1 MRLLIMA
8 GLGAGRAVAVQQ
20 PVEPVADAG
29 HIGPGLNADQ
39 QLVEGA
45 VHAEGLGQGAF
56 VQPQRGVAQVVGQQI
71 GRCCLVDHF
80 RAARDAADLQ
90 ARVAPIDDRDDR
102 IVRLQAVSA
111 GKSVAYHRLVGT
123 PGFRQAAGQQVQPV
137 EQRLTPI
144 RDRQGQAAYRLVEA
158 GHVQAQRCTH
168 TGQHAAD
175 SSRVASSST
184 SRSGA
189 RFTSTN
195 RSA

>member
-1 MRLLIMA
+1 MKRQLVVAVAEGLEHGKRFALGENDATHHDMQQKCRYGQEDRGQDGGLGTLLAEFLLEETVRLLVVP
-8 GLGAGRAVAVQQ
+8 GLGAGGAVAVQQ

-90 ARVAPIDDRDDR
+90 ARVAPSMI
-102 IVRLQAVSA
+102 ATSVS
-111 GKSVAYHRLVGT
+111 
-123 PGFRQAAGQQVQPV
+123 
-137 EQRLTPI
+137 
-144 RDRQGQAAYRLVEA
+144 
-158 GHVQAQRCTH
+158 
-168 TGQHAAD
+168 
-175 SSRVASSST
+175 
-184 SRSGA
+184 SGC
-189 RFTSTN
+189 R
-195 RSA
+195 R